1 MLLADQ
7 SQLLAKP
14 PPGTDLFLDATQFTA
29 RHPSPPRETITKI
42 VHSMHS
48 SPEDRPATTLWTKR
62 HFTTPSSKRTV
73 GLEYSL
79 VLKPTSGKQTTAA
92 ARPRLS
98 VTIPPPSSASDEVHT
113 LPHVPHHVP
122 FQGFSSRSPH
132 PAGPSL
138 VGPPVQ
144 STCNDRAAEFEDLS
158 GGTPRSCIVTMPGK
172 STYSLVTAKAANNAT
187 YCAAVTRTTS
197 SSPSD
202 WDRSGRRPY
211 PTTASLTVTRTPS
224 RIAGRVTDLEDL
236 LGRPLSSNTT
246 SLAGRTSYA
255 RVVRRT
261 PVPAALQARATH
273 SNSKTWVNPQIKEHE
288 KWQQIERNMKRMF
301 HRSKCIPTTY
311 HEYLEH
317 RVLFQK
323 DRQAEQARK
332 LAELEASSQRSHP
345 GLPPPGIKMKILP
358 AFRGKVFNDNRSGV
372 LAMSSIW
379 CPWWKETGQHPQALW
394 PCPEEMKEEGDERM
408 TSGFRRFPAMPRLPG
423 NATVTYKQK
432 SPLKPEKFDKVW
444 RKKHIFV
451 RVQAERDA
459 EEAKARK
466 IEQETARLMALKA
479 AIDAVAEAIYL
490 GLTQSEAVARV
501 EVKAEECASKS
512 VAEDEAKEAEAEY
525 EEMEALLGQSLVAAI
540 GG

>member
-1 MLLADQ
+1 
-7 SQLLAKP
+7 
-14 PPGTDLFLDATQFTA
+14 
-29 RHPSPPRETITKI
+29 
-42 VHSMHS
+42 
-48 SPEDRPATTLWTKR
+48 
-62 HFTTPSSKRTV
+62 
-73 GLEYSL
+73 
-79 VLKPTSGKQTTAA
+79 
-92 ARPRLS
+92 
-98 VTIPPPSSASDEVHT
+98 
-113 LPHVPHHVP
+113 
-122 FQGFSSRSPH
+122 
-132 PAGPSL
+132 
-138 VGPPVQ
+138 
-144 STCNDRAAEFEDLS
+144 
-158 GGTPRSCIVTMPGK
+158 
-172 STYSLVTAKAANNAT
+172 
-187 YCAAVTRTTS
+187 
-197 SSPSD
+197 
-202 WDRSGRRPY
+202 
-211 PTTASLTVTRTPS
+211 
-224 RIAGRVTDLEDL
+224 
-236 LGRPLSSNTT
+236 
-246 SLAGRTSYA
+246 
-255 RVVRRT
+255 
-261 PVPAALQARATH
+261 
-273 SNSKTWVNPQIKEHE
+273 
-288 KWQQIERNMKRMF
+288 MKRMF